1 MTRDELEELLRT
13 RILAAEIAPGERIN
27 ESAVAEE
34 LGVSRTPV
42 REALLRLEGGGLVR
56 FERGRGFL
64 AAPLSAE
71 QVRETYP
78 IIAHL
83 EVLAVTATGAA
94 LRGLAP
100 KLAETNTA
108 FAAVETAAEAHEL
121 DAAFHRILVSRC
133 GNRRLIG
140 LIGGLWR
147 DILRYEHVYFA
158 DAHDRHRSALQHAA
172 IVDAVAAGEAEIA
185 ARAVADNT
193 TESMH
198 LLLDRL

>member
-1 MTRDELEELLRT
+1 MNRAELEELLRD

-27 ESAVAEE
+27 ESAVAAE

-56 FERGRGFL
+56 FDRGRGFL
-64 AAPLSAE
+64 AAPLSAAE
-71 QVRETYP
+71 VRETYP
-78 IIAHL
+78 IIAQL
-83 EVLAVTATGAA
+83 EALAVSTTGPA

-100 KLAETNTA
+100 ELAELNTA
-108 FAAVETAAEAHEL
+108 FAAATEAARAHEL
-121 DAAFHRILVSRC
+121 DAEFHRTVVSRC
-133 GNRRLIG
+133 GNARLIA

-147 DILRYEHVYFA
+147 NIRRYEHVYFA
-158 DAHDRHRSALQHAA
+158 GDRERRRSAAEHAA
-172 IVDAVAAGEAEIA
+172 IVDAVAAGDAAAA

-198 LLLDRL
+198 LLLARW

>member
-1 MTRDELEELLRT
+1 MTRDELEALLRT

-27 ESAVAEE
+27 ESAVAVE

-64 AAPLSAE
+64 AAPLDAG
-71 QVRETYP
+71 QVRQTYP

-83 EVLAVTATGAA
+83 EELAVTGTGPA

-100 KLAETNTA
+100 ELAETNTA
-108 FAAVETAAEAHEL
+108 FAAAGTAAEAHGL
-121 DAAFHRILVSRC
+121 DAEFHRILVSRC
-133 GNRRLIG
+133 GNQRLIG
-140 LIGGLWR
+140 LIGDLWL
-147 DILRYEHVYFA
+147 DIRRYEHVYFTA
-158 DAHDRHRSALQHAA
+158 DGDRHRSAARHAA
-172 IVDAVAAGEAEIA
+172 IVEAVAAGEVAVA